1 MPRQTLLSWGRVLQ
15 FDSDFLDID
24 DRFACLP
31 ELPAGASSLLPYGNG
46 RSYGDS
52 CLNRGGLLLRT
63 HRLDRFIRFDPVS
76 GVLACEAGV
85 LLAEILQLAIPR
97 RWFLPVAPGTQYVTV
112 GGAIANDVHGKNHH
126 VAGTF
131 GRHVNGFELLRSD
144 GSRRHCSRDKNP
156 EWFSATIGG
165 LGLTGLITWAELQL
179 KPIDTPWID
188 SETIRFGSL
197 EEFFALCAESDK
209 NWEYTV
215 AWIDCVGRPNRLGRG
230 LFTRGNHAGE
240 SKGAVW
246 HSARRMGLPF
256 VPPFSLVNGL
266 SLRMFNAFY
275 YRKQLTKRLCLFQH
289 CERFFFPLDG
299 IEHWNRMYGPKGFYQ
314 YQCVVPTDGDREV
327 LIRLLGEISR
337 SGLGSFLAILKLF
350 GVSTS
355 PGILSFPRA
364 GVTLALDFP
373 NRGERLEQLFLRL
386 DAVVGEAGGRLY
398 PAKDGRM
405 SGEMF
410 RTGYPNWKTFSQFV
424 DPAFSSSFWRRV
436 MEGA

>member
-1 MPRQTLLSWGRVLQ
+1 MPRQTLLSWGRVLH
-15 FDSDFLDID
+15 FESELLDID

-63 HRLDRFIRFDPVS
+63 RGLNRFIRFDPAF

-97 RWFLPVAPGTQYVTV
+97 GWFLPVTPGTRYVTV

-126 VAGTF
+126 GAGTF
-131 GRHVNGFELLRSD
+131 GRHVCGFELLRSD
-144 GSRRHCSRDKNP
+144 GSRRYCSWDENP

-179 KPIDTPWID
+179 KPIATPWID

-197 EEFFALCAESDK
+197 DEFFALCAESDK
-209 NWEYTV
+209 DWEYTV
-215 AWIDCVGRPNRLGRG
+215 AWIDCVGRRNRLGRG
-230 LFTRGNHAGE
+230 LFTRGNHAAE

-246 HSARRMGLPF
+246 HRARRPGLPF
-256 VPPFSLVNGL
+256 VPPLSLVNGL
-266 SLRMFNAFY
+266 SLRMFNTFY
-275 YRKQLTKRLCLFQH
+275 YRKQFARRSRLFQYY
-289 CERFFFPLDG
+289 ESFFFPLDG
-299 IEHWNRMYGPKGFYQ
+299 FDHWNRMYGPKGFYQ
-314 YQCVVPTDGDREV
+314 YQCAVPTDGDREV

-337 SGLGSFLAILKLF
+337 SGQGSFLAVLKLF
-350 GVSTS
+350 GAPTS
-355 PGILSFPRA
+355 PGMLSFPRA

-373 NRGERLEQLFLRL
+373 NRGERLERLFLRL

-405 SGEMF
+405 PGEMF
-410 RTGYPNWKTFSQFV
+410 RTSYPNWRTFSRFV

-436 MEGA
+436 MEGV